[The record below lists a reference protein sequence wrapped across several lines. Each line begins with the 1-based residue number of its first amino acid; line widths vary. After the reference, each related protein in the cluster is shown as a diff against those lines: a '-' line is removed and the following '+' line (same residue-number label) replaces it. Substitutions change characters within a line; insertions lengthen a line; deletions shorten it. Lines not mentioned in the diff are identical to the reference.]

1 MTLQRRLV
9 AVMALTMV
17 IGLLIADV
25 VVYASV
31 RSFLYGRA
39 DATLAQDETLAF
51 NYLTFASGRNL
62 PVSEASLSRRVS
74 TDVYV
79 IVLNPAGHV
88 VLRRPSGSPNHP
100 DPSPVL
106 TNDIPVQQV
115 PDMAHAGRYAGT
127 FRPDPEAVV
136 LGSHGDPLGQY
147 RTVAVTVP
155 QGTLI
160 TSLSLNPTTDTL
172 TSLRTIELLASLAVI
187 LAMAAITTVVVRR
200 GLRPLRQMAGT
211 AAAIASGDLTSRV
224 PEERLRAHD
233 EVGRLGM
240 ALNQMLEQ
248 IEGAFAEKS
257 ASEERLRQFAADA
270 SHELRTPLTS
280 IRGYA
285 ELLGRG
291 GFADDASR
299 RKALKRIEEEATRM
313 GGLVEDLL
321 LLAELDRGRPLRA
334 EPVDLHR
341 ICADA
346 VGDSVALASSHRLRL
361 ESGWPGDRGGRRRAA
376 GPGGPQPG
384 AQRAGPHAAGERG
397 RGVDGGVRAAWGS
410 FRCRTTGPALRPKRH
425 LRVFD
430 RFYQGDPSRSGAG
443 TGLGLAIVHAIAT
456 ASGGTA
462 EVRKTPAGTGS
473 GRPWWSRSRW
483 RPRTWRR
490 RLSRRRRQAWGR
502 GRGRGRGAAGRGR
515 AGGGAA
521 WACRPGLRPRREQRR
536 RRRTRRPSAQRNFI
550 DVPGSTAS
558 STVDSLTLVSAA
570 SAAGSESAT
579 MPAPARSITAQPL
592 ASSWALR
599 IPIIHSPSPD
609 APAQPTGPAQYPRSP
624 ASAWPMKARASGRGV
639 PPTAGVGCRRSRS
652 SRTPTPTPSWS
663 WPSMRVPRWATER
676 KATREG
682 ASGTASWSQYGARV
696 AATASTT

>member
-17 IGLLIADV
+17 VGLLIADV

-51 NYLTFASGRNL
+51 NYLTFASDRNL
-62 PVSEASLSRRVS
+62 TVSEASLSRRVS

-79 IVLNPAGHV
+79 VVLDPAGHV

-115 PDMAHAGRYAGT
+115 PNMAHAGRYAGT
-127 FRPDPEAVV
+127 FQPDPDAVV

-299 RKALKRIEEEATRM
+299 HKALKRIEEEATRM

-361 ESGWPGDRGGRRRAA
+361 ESGGPVIVVGDAERLAQVAHNLVRNALAHTPPGSAVVVSTGVSGPMGFIQVSDN
-376 GPGGPQPG
+376 GPGIAPEE
-384 AQRAGPHAAGERG
+384 A
-397 RGVDGGVRAAWGS
+397 S
-410 FRCRTTGPALRPKRH
+410 
-425 LRVFD
+425 RVFD

-462 EVRKTPAGTGS
+462 EVRKTPAGAGTGATVVVKIPLAATHLAAVVEPAAPAGMGPGS
-473 GRPWWSRSRW
+473 GA
-483 RPRTWRR
+483 RTGERTGER
-490 RLSRRRRQAWGR
+490 TG
-502 GRGRGRGAAGRGR
+502 
-515 AGGGAA
+515 AGGGA
-521 WACRPGLRPRREQRR
+521 G
-536 RRRTRRPSAQRNFI
+536 
-550 DVPGSTAS
+550 G
-558 STVDSLTLVSAA
+558 
-570 SAAGSESAT
+570 G
-579 MPAPARSITAQPL
+579 
-592 ASSWALR
+592 
-599 IPIIHSPSPD
+599 
-609 APAQPTGPAQYPRSP
+609 
-624 ASAWPMKARASGRGV
+624 
-639 PPTAGVGCRRSRS
+639 AGVGVPARAQTAPGAPSAAPNPEAERS
-652 SRTPTPTPSWS
+652 
-663 WPSMRVPRWATER
+663 A
-676 KATREG
+676 
-682 ASGTASWSQYGARV
+682 QLH
-696 AATASTT
+696 